1 MEGWVGFSI
10 LNIPN
15 EVRMSTDLSASFSN
29 PPSQHMWI
37 ILTRIHLNKKIKL
50 RCRLSTQISPNQ
62 PAGDMSDDT
71 ARGLFAEVTS
81 ENP

>member
-37 ILTRIHLNKKIKL
+37 ILTRIHLNKKNQIEVQVINTNI
-50 RCRLSTQISPNQ
+50 TQS
-62 PAGDMSDDT
+62 ASW
-71 ARGLFAEVTS
+71 
-81 ENP
+81 